1 MDNKELV
8 KKLKGR
14 VKNKLF
20 KGLVKYDYLYLGD
33 IIIIMKS
40 IYENIVT
47 LNELKN
53 ILDSTKDRKDII
65 NYIIQMKALKNN
77 TL

>member
-20 KGLVKYDYLYLGD
+20 KDLAKYDYLYLGD

-65 NYIIQMKALKNN
+65 NYIKQMKALKN